1 VFSVS
6 DPLIAASSE
15 VIGGPLGR
23 HARTGPPYRT
33 WWLPVRVLLAV
44 VFVASTLAFISFEH
58 CRSADWQSPDMYT
71 HACYSDAAVL
81 YTSRG
86 LDQQRNPF
94 AASGEDG
101 PIAYPVITNVVI
113 AATSWL
119 VPTGTASE
127 RRRTYFDINALL
139 SIIFLAITV
148 LLTARLVDPWR
159 DALFVALAPA
169 GILSLFIGW
178 GSLAAMLTILSLVF
192 YRRGSPW
199 VAGVI
204 LGFAVATAFYP
215 LVLIAAFYLVGL
227 RRRAFGDVDRVV
239 IATLGSWIA
248 LNALFAAFFAD
259 GVLAFYSQ
267 LLSQGASYGSI
278 WLALTILFGWS
289 APALNLLWL
298 VSLLI
303 LLGGAAVMIKKYRRQ
318 PTIGQAAFLV
328 GAAYFITAKSYA
340 PQQVLWLIPLAALAG
355 LRWRDLMIWQGIE
368 VIYHLALWQYIA
380 VISEAKRGL
389 DAQAYGWIT
398 VLHIAGLLY
407 LMWRTWQQM
416 ATEAP
421 QDRLGVH
428 HPHQESPESHQPSQ
442 H

>member
-6 DPLIAASSE
+6 DPLVAASSE

-33 WWLPVRVLLAV
+33 WWLPIRVLLAFT
-44 VFVASTLAFISFEH
+44 FVASALAFITFEH
-58 CRSADWQSPDMYT
+58 CRSADWKSPDMYT
-71 HACYSDAAVL
+71 HVCYSDAAVL

-94 AASGEDG
+94 ASSGEDG
-101 PIAYPVITNVVI
+101 PIAYPVITNIVI

-119 VPTGTASE
+119 VPTGTAPE

-139 SIIFLAITV
+139 SVVFLAITV
-148 LLTARLVDPWR
+148 LLVARLVDPWR

-178 GSLAAMLTILSLVF
+178 STLAAMLSVLSLLLF
-192 YRRGSPW
+192 RRGSPW
-199 VAGVI
+199 LAGLA
-204 LGFAVATAFYP
+204 LGCAIATAFYP
-215 LVLIAAFYLVGL
+215 VVLIAAFYLVGL
-227 RRRAFGDVDRVV
+227 KRRAFSDVDRVI
-239 IATLGSWIA
+239 IAALSSWLGI
-248 LNALFAAFFAD
+248 NAIVAAFFAD

-278 WLALTILFGWS
+278 WLAASILFGWS
-289 APALNLLWL
+289 VPALNVVWLLSL
-298 VSLLI
+298 VLV
-303 LLGGAAVMIKKYRRQ
+303 LGGTALMMKKFRRQ
-318 PTIGQAAFLV
+318 PTLGQAALLV
-328 GAAYFITAKSYA
+328 GIAYFLTAKSYA

-355 LRWRDLMIWQGIE
+355 LRWRDLAIWQGIE

-380 VISEAKRGL
+380 VISDAQRGL
-389 DAQAYGWIT
+389 DANAYGWIT
-398 VLHIAGLLY
+398 VLHIAGLIY

-416 ATEAP
+416 AIEVP
-421 QDRLGVH
+421 EDQLDVQRLRLAS
-428 HPHQESPESHQPSQ
+428 QEPRQRSRP
-442 H
+442 